1 MVKIPEHDSETE
13 MKKHLR
19 NAVLIISN
27 VGSGLGMRADQ
38 HSQMAAQA
46 LVEAAQ
52 HIEQAVLKFK
62 DLRN

>member
-13 MKKHLR
+13 MKNHLR
-19 NAVLIISN
+19 QAIQIISN
-27 VGSGLGMRADQ
+27 VGSGLAMRADQ
-38 HSQMAAQA
+38 QSLMGAAA